1 MKAETSAQK
10 SNKTFTAI
18 VIATLVLPIFI
29 ILYREFQIYSFLEL
43 RVGFTDFLL
52 NRYRNSGFVIIDTIL
67 VLLLIFCIWLVI
79 NFYKR
84 IKYSG
89 IVAEMSSIAN
99 VPILILE
106 ADKNIYWSNLDKV
119 EFLKGAQIN
128 ESISALLSGEKAEEC
143 FKTCLETGETMTY
156 ETEAKFQEKNY
167 WLHVSIAKI
176 KYTGLKKL
184 VCVTISDIS
193 NLKEAS
199 ERIDNQ
205 QRELKMQNEMLSLIA
220 AQMEV
225 QQAGIKEQNE
235 LLSNQHKKL
244 EHQAEELKN
253 ALDELE
259 VRNKQITTRYLC
271 CRKLQ

>member
-1 MKAETSAQK
+1 M
-10 SNKTFTAI
+10 
-18 VIATLVLPIFI
+18 
-29 ILYREFQIYSFLEL
+29 
-43 RVGFTDFLL
+43 
-52 NRYRNSGFVIIDTIL
+52 
-67 VLLLIFCIWLVI
+67 
-79 NFYKR
+79 
-84 IKYSG
+84 
-89 IVAEMSSIAN
+89 
-99 VPILILE
+99 
-106 ADKNIYWSNLDKV
+106 
-119 EFLKGAQIN
+119 
-128 ESISALLSGEKAEEC
+128 
-143 FKTCLETGETMTY
+143 
-156 ETEAKFQEKNY
+156 
-167 WLHVSIAKI
+167 SIAKI

-259 VRNKQITTRYLC
+259 VRNKQNTTKTNNITDSIKYAQTIQEAMLPDKQQMDNFFDNFVIYRPKDIVSGDFYWLSVTKDYTFVVLGDC
-271 CRKLQ
+271 TGHGVPGAFMSMIGIRIL